1 MGAKVVCVDVDG
13 AGCAETA
20 EAINRDG
27 GTAVSYE
34 ADVTDRHRI
43 AAVHAAVTSGLG
55 PVDILVNNA
64 GLVTAH
70 MYVNPESDR
79 LVEDLVNVNLL
90 GQIWVSRVFITASLL
105 PRDWGGPRVQGVPEK
120 LFYTRIYVNKW
131 IINILIA
138 KLNISIFEFV

>member
-1 MGAKVVCVDVDG
+1 MDG

-43 AAVHAAVTSGLG
+43 AAVHAAVTSALG

-64 GLVTAH
+64 GLVSAH
-70 MYVNPESDR
+70 MYVNPESER
-79 LVEDLVNVNLL
+79 LVRDLVNVNLL
-90 GQIWVSRVFITASLL
+90 GQIWVSQILYPGVPSVKPGRVT
-105 PRDWGGPRVQGVPEK
+105 DGPRVFMDNVSIQK
-120 LFYTRIYVNKW
+120 LIISLRILY
-131 IINILIA
+131 
-138 KLNISIFEFV
+138 ISYNA